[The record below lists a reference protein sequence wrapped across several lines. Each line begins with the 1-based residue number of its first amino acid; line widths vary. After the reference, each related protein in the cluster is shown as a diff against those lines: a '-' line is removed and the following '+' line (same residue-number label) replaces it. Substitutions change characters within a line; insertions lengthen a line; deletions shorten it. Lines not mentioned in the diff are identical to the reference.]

1 MGIRPNIRCYYSA
14 EYSAEY
20 YSPKFHGI
28 RYFTE
33 YSVIYRMFWYPTEY
47 SGIPVKD
54 SGIPVKDFMH
64 SMVRGQHAHA
74 GI

>member
-20 YSPKFHGI
+20 YSPKIHSI

-33 YSVIYRMFWYPTEY
+33 HSVIYRMFWYPTEY
-47 SGIPVKD
+47 SGIP
-54 SGIPVKDFMH
+54 
-64 SMVRGQHAHA
+64 
-74 GI
+74 

>member
-28 RYFTE
+28 RHFTE

-47 SGIPVKD
+47 SGIPGKD
-54 SGIPVKDFMH
+54 LMH
-64 SMVRGQHAHA
+64 SMVRGQHTHA